1 MSIYQNIWADSGYY
15 SVLLWGYER
24 DLGQARKAI
33 ANMNLE
39 KRHIEYLKE
48 EIGLSEEEFHRIC
61 ESDGSEEFEALVME
75 LGNRECD
82 VALNIDCDDETEEHE
97 NIPADLVDY
106 MCGPYDE

>member
-1 MSIYQNIWADSGYY
+1 
-15 SVLLWGYER
+15 
-24 DLGQARKAI
+24 
-33 ANMNLE
+33 
-39 KRHIEYLKE
+39 
-48 EIGLSEEEFHRIC
+48 
-61 ESDGSEEFEALVME
+61 ME